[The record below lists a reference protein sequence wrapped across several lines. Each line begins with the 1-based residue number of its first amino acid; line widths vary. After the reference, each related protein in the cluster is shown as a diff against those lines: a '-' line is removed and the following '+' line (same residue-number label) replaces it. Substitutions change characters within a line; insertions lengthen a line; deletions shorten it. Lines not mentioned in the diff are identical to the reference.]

1 VESVL
6 RLVEAILLIVGALIV
21 AIILAGLRIGY
32 EHVVKKAARENQLL
46 FWAIG
51 AAVALVTVW
60 SFYSYSWSKGN

>member
-1 VESVL
+1 L
-6 RLVEAILLIVGALIV
+6 EAVLLIVGVLIA

-51 AAVALVTVW
+51 AVVALVTVW
-60 SFYSYSWSKGN
+60 SFYSFSWSKRN